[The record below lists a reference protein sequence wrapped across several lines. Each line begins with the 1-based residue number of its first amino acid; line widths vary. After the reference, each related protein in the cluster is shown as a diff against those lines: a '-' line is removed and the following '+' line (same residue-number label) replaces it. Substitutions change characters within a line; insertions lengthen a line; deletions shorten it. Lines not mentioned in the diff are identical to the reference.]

1 MTDVFIK
8 EVPRMM
14 IFSSLKA
21 MLKQKRQMGKDFPK
35 SIDEEFAESVAKI
48 NAAVEAN
55 GEYYIHTYNR
65 SDPTG

>member
-14 IFSSLKA
+14 IFYSLKA

-35 SIDEEFAESVAKI
+35 SIDEEFAGISGK
-48 NAAVEAN
+48 
-55 GEYYIHTYNR
+55 NR
-65 SDPTG
+65 CSSRSKW